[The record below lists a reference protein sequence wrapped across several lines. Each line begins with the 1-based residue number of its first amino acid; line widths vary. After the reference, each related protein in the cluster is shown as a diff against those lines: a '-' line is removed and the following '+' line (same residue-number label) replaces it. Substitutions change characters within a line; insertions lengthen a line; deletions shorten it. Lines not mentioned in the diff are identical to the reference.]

1 MTTISSQGKLAYI
14 YDQATDTW
22 YPVAGSTNTAAD
34 LVWTGNQTFSN
45 PVTLENVV
53 SAKAGINNFINAAA
67 RDAAITA
74 PTNGIVAFVRLDS
87 VGNVINQL
95 QYYYGGKWNYVNG
108 TTQILNK
115 TSAFTI
121 DLTQVGTLLNINSS
135 TETVITI
142 PTNGTVGFSI
152 GDRLEILRTGSGD
165 VTITPATGVT
175 INSKNGNNKIAAQYS
190 GAGLIKIDTNTWALI
205 GDLKA

>member
-1 MTTISSQGKLAYI
+1 MTTVSSQGKLAYI

-22 YPVAGSTNTAAD
+22 YPVAGNTNTAAD
-34 LVWTGNQTFSN
+34 LIWTGDQTFTN
-45 PVTLENVV
+45 PVTMSNVLN
-53 SAKAGINNFINAAA
+53 AKAGVNNFINAAA

-95 QYYYGGKWNYVNG
+95 QYYYGGRWNYVNG
-108 TTQILNK
+108 STQLIGK
-115 TSAFTI
+115 TLAFAI
-121 DLTQVGTLLNINSS
+121 DLTQVGTLLNINAS

-142 PTNGTVGFSI
+142 PANSTVAFSV

-165 VTITPATGVT
+165 VTISPASGVT
-175 INSKNGNNKIAAQYS
+175 INSKNGNKKIAAQYS